1 MYDYIWL
8 FDFYFELWLRLFD
21 FKTVTM
27 FNHYLFYEEHFR
39 KVLSVLVSLYYKK
52 IKEGF
57 N

>member
-52 IKEGF
+52 VK
-57 N
+57 

>member
-27 FNHYLFYEEHFR
+27 FNH
-39 KVLSVLVSLYYKK
+39 
-52 IKEGF
+52 
-57 N
+57 